1 MAYQLTI
8 NPLWVPQ
15 RRGIAENEL
24 ADDLALSI
32 VGVRPIETEPF
43 LKVGP
48 HLPQNSFRIPYR
60 KKAESDSISVDSIF
74 SSKYYR
80 FCGMDAETPEH
91 LLLHSALYKKE

>member
-48 HLPQNSFRIPYR
+48 HKIRKNSAQ
-60 KKAESDSISVDSIF
+60 KKGRERQHISRQHILIKILSF
-74 SSKYYR
+74 LRYGCR
-80 FCGMDAETPEH
+80 NTGAPA
-91 LLLHSALYKKE
+91 SA